1 MLALSI
7 FTCRHTIVFAVQKR
21 PGGAFQAKDDS
32 VKKSTH
38 VSMDALCWR
47 YLFSHVGIRSSLPS
61 RNAPVGRF
69 RQRTIEKRPD
79 LSDGT
84 FLCWRYLFSHAVTRI
99 LSSTNLSLTSVFGM
113 GTGGPSGQSTPTSS
127 RQASYP
133 SLPPTRFRVP
143 SRARSFRC
151 LSSPV
156 QTRLRWALNGAHVFP
171 GSWDPL
177 RIVS

>member
-1 MLALSI
+1 
-7 FTCRHTIVFAVQKR
+7 
-21 PGGAFQAKDDS
+21 
-32 VKKSTH
+32 
-38 VSMDALCWR
+38 MDA
-47 YLFSHVGIRSSLPS
+47 
-61 RNAPVGRF
+61 
-69 RQRTIEKRPD
+69 
-79 LSDGT
+79 
-84 FLCWRYLFSHAVTRI
+84 LCWRYLFSHAVTRI

-156 QTRLRWALNGAHVFP
+156 QTRLRWALKRVSRLCTLKTKQRRSKVCLHSFCRSSPRHISIGQLNALPHLHPRPINV
-171 GSWDPL
+171 
-177 RIVS
+177 IVYDVPYSFRMGDLILGGVSRLDAFSVYLVQT

>member
-1 MLALSI
+1 MLSRNIPERSAIFRNVPQLPIPLS
-7 FTCRHTIVFAVQKR
+7 HTGQLF
-21 PGGAFQAKDDS
+21 G
-32 VKKSTH
+32 
-38 VSMDALCWR
+38 R
-47 YLFSHVGIRSSLPS
+47 YRLFCVYRSSLPF

-69 RQRTIEKRPD
+69 RQRAIEKRPD

-156 QTRLRWALNGAHVFP
+156 QTRLRWALNGAHVFS